1 MRAFPLR
8 SRTRQGYQLSSFLLN
23 IILEILPR
31 VIRGEKERKD
41 IQTGKEEIKQSQFA
55 GDILYTEN
63 TKDSIK
69 KQIELINEFS
79 KAAGHKIS
87 IQKYINN
94 ELA

>member
-8 SRTRQGYQLSSFLLN
+8 SRTRQGYQLLSFLLN

-31 VIRGEKERKD
+31 VIRGEKEIKD
-41 IQTGKEEIKQSQFA
+41 IQIGKAEVKQSQFA

-63 TKDSIK
+63 TKDAIK
-69 KQIELINEFS
+69 KLIELINEFS

-87 IQKYINN
+87 IQKIH
-94 ELA
+94 